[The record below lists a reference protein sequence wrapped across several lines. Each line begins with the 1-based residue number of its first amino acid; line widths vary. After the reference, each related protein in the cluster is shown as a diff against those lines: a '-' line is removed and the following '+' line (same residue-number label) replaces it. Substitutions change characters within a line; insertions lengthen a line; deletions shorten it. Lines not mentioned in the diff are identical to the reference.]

1 METFFKHE
9 GIFFDIN
16 LVVYRYFDDYDGTY
30 CLELSTIQ
38 EDSYNISEFGTY
50 VFSIEQERDEFEK
63 EMLSKLKRIVM
74 LDNELEDMLCQ

>member
-1 METFFKHE
+1 METFFMHE

-16 LVVYRYFDDYDGTY
+16 LAVYRYFDDYDGTY
-30 CLELSTIQ
+30 YLELSTIQ